1 MKVFDR
7 NQKPHKL
14 AFRLNPWYTERALKG
29 EMGMAKSK
37 EVIEHLFGLAGIT
50 MNGDKAYDMQV
61 RNEQLYRR
69 LITDAALG
77 LGESYMDGW
86 WDTPALDQL
95 IARVTAAGLEQK
107 VKGSLKLKLQVLKS
121 KLFNLQKRSRAF
133 QVGEQHYDK
142 GNDLYRAMLDKRMA
156 YTCGYWK
163 KARTLDDAQEAK
175 LDLVC
180 KKIGL
185 QKGMSVL
192 ELGCGWGSFA
202 KFAAEKYGAQV
213 TGVTVSKEQVELGN
227 AECKGLPATIELKD
241 YREVSGVY
249 DRVLSIG
256 IMEHVGYKN
265 YRTYM
270 EVVDRC
276 LKDDGIAFIHTIGDN
291 ISTTMTNPW
300 TDKYI
305 FPNGMLPSIAQIAR
319 AMEGLFVM
327 EDWHN
332 FGPDYDK
339 TLMAWYGNFEK
350 AWPRLKEKYN
360 ERFYR
365 MWKFYLLSSAGG
377 FRSRYNQ
384 LWQIVMTKTS
394 RDQPDCRIS

>member
-1 MKVFDR
+1 
-7 NQKPHKL
+7 
-14 AFRLNPWYTERALKG
+14 
-29 EMGMAKSK
+29 MAKSK
-37 EVIEHLFGLAGIT
+37 EVAEHLLDLAGIT
-50 MNGDKAYDMQV
+50 VNGNKAYDMQV
-61 RNEQLYRR
+61 HNEQLYRR
-69 LITDAALG
+69 LISDAALG

-95 IARVTAAGLEQK
+95 IARVTAVDLEQK
-107 VKGSLKLKLQVLKS
+107 VKGNLKLKLQVLKS
-121 KLFNLQKRSRAF
+121 KLFNFQKRGRAF
-133 QVGEQHYDK
+133 QVGEQHYDA

-202 KFAAEKYGAQV
+202 KFAAGKYGAQV

-227 AECKGLPATIELKD
+227 AECKGLPVTIELKD

-256 IMEHVGYKN
+256 ILEHVGYKN

-270 EVVDRC
+270 EVADRC
-276 LKDDGIAFIHTIGDN
+276 LKDDGIAFVHTIGGN
-291 ISTTMTNPW
+291 VSTTITNPW

-327 EDWHN
+327 EDLHN

-339 TLMAWYGNFEK
+339 TLMAWYGNFKK

-384 LWQIVMTKTS
+384 LWQIVMTKTG
-394 RDQPDCRIS
+394 RVQPDCRIS

>member
-1 MKVFDR
+1 
-7 NQKPHKL
+7 
-14 AFRLNPWYTERALKG
+14 
-29 EMGMAKSK
+29 MAKSK
-37 EVIEHLFGLAGIT
+37 EVAEHLLDLAGIT
-50 MNGDKAYDMQV
+50 VNGNKAYDMQV
-61 RNEQLYRR
+61 HNEQLYRR
-69 LITDAALG
+69 LISDAALG

-95 IARVTAAGLEQK
+95 IARVTAADLEQK
-107 VKGSLKLKLQVLKS
+107 VKGNLKLKLQVLKS
-121 KLFNLQKRSRAF
+121 KLFNFQKRSRAF
-133 QVGEQHYDK
+133 QVGEQHYDA

-202 KFAAEKYGAQV
+202 KFAAGKYGAQV

-227 AECKGLPATIELKD
+227 AECKGLPVTIELKD

-256 IMEHVGYKN
+256 ILEHVGYKN

-270 EVVDRC
+270 EVADRC
-276 LKDDGIAFIHTIGDN
+276 LKDDGIAFIHTIGGN
-291 ISTTMTNPW
+291 VSTTITNPW

-327 EDWHN
+327 EDLHN

-350 AWPRLKEKYN
+350 AWPCLKEKYN

-384 LWQIVMTKTS
+384 LWQIVMTKTG
-394 RDQPDCRIS
+394 RVQPDCRIS